1 MAETSPQRM
10 TRIRP
15 RLLLIATV
23 AIVPLALMAAI
34 ALEALLAQQRHQ
46 AEDAALNLTRALA
59 TAIDNELRLTV
70 SALQSLALTEPF
82 GEVSAEGLAEARVLA
97 TKALAARPEWLAVLV
112 ARPSGEVLLNTLL
125 PAGVKPPPA
134 LELRS
139 LAETAITGAPA
150 VGRLATGPSGR
161 RGIPVRVPVMR
172 DGELRYVLSA
182 VVKPEAIVAVI
193 DRQRVPSVWTVSVF
207 DSADIRVARSRDHDK
222 LLGTPPGDSLQQ
234 LIATLKGRDEG
245 FGQTST
251 VEGEQVNTA
260 LARIKATGW
269 TVVLGMPRSVGE
281 QAFWR
286 SMLVFGGGL
295 ALSMVL
301 AALAARFA
309 SRRIE
314 DAIARLRDAA
324 VALGRGEPVQ
334 LTDTGIA
341 EIEATS
347 EALVAAAARRA
358 QGERERESLLDA
370 ERSAR
375 SIAEQAE
382 RRLQQLVAASSSLS
396 NSLEE
401 ASALMTIATS
411 IVPDIADLCRIDL
424 LNAEGV
430 LERKITHHRDPER
443 TREITGWVARSV
455 ASPEAPGTFPWAI
468 ATGET
473 FVGHFDDAQVAAIPD
488 PGVAEFVRVVGL
500 RAACVMPLVA
510 RGRTIGAMA
519 VIQAE
524 SGRRF
529 EADDVALV
537 GEIAR
542 RAALALDNVR
552 LFAESRAALAQAQSA
567 GRVKDEF
574 LAMLGHE
581 LRNPLAPIVT
591 SLELMARR
599 EGAAGTPERHVIERQ
614 VRHLSRLVDDLLD
627 VSRIAAGKVE
637 LHKEATDLREV
648 VGRALEQ
655 ARPALAGRFVAP
667 VVSLPD
673 QPVWVDGDP
682 VRLAQVVCNLLTNA
696 AKFSPPAG
704 HIGIDLR
711 QDRGQALLSVADD
724 GDGIP
729 RELLEHIFER
739 FVQGDQSL
747 QRARGGLGLGLAI
760 VRNLVDLHG
769 GTVTA
774 ASEGPGKG
782 SRFTVTLP
790 ETAAPAATPKRA
802 PAAAATVAA
811 PVATVPAKVLV
822 VDDNDDAA
830 QAIAVLLELEGH
842 TVRTAPTARQA
853 LAHVRR
859 FHSRRRLSRHRSA
872 GPERLRAG
880 ARDPHRPAC
889 GEDAAGRAH
898 RLRTRA
904 GSPARR
910 RGRVRPPP
918 GQAGRDRG
926 PARRTRA
933 ERLRRRA
940 RRVRFGWGAARAASV
955 PGSESSRSAL
965 PGSD

>member
-1 MAETSPQRM
+1 
-10 TRIRP
+10 
-15 RLLLIATV
+15 
-23 AIVPLALMAAI
+23 
-34 ALEALLAQQRHQ
+34 
-46 AEDAALNLTRALA
+46 
-59 TAIDNELRLTV
+59 
-70 SALQSLALTEPF
+70 
-82 GEVSAEGLAEARVLA
+82 
-97 TKALAARPEWLAVLV
+97 
-112 ARPSGEVLLNTLL
+112 
-125 PAGVKPPPA
+125 
-134 LELRS
+134 
-139 LAETAITGAPA
+139 
-150 VGRLATGPSGR
+150 
-161 RGIPVRVPVMR
+161 MR

-234 LIATLKGRDEG
+234 LMATLKGGRDEG

-358 QGERERESLLDA
+358 QGERERESLLDG
-370 ERSAR
+370 ERTAR

-382 RRLQQLVAASSSLS
+382 RRLQLLVAASSSLS

-401 ASALMTIATS
+401 GSALATIATS

-473 FVGHFDDAQVAAIPD
+473 FVGHFDDATIAAIPD

-790 ETAAPAATPKRA
+790 ET
-802 PAAAATVAA
+802 
-811 PVATVPAKVLV
+811 
-822 VDDNDDAA
+822 
-830 QAIAVLLELEGH
+830 G
-842 TVRTAPTARQA
+842 
-853 LAHVRR
+853 
-859 FHSRRRLSRHRSA
+859 RRRRQRRTGHRQRPRRWRRRSHRFRPRSWSSTTTTMPRRRSRSCSSSRGTRSA
-872 GPERLRAG
+872 PR
-880 ARDPHRPAC
+880 
-889 GEDAAGRAH
+889 
-898 RLRTRA
+898 
-904 GSPARR
+904 
-910 RGRVRPPP
+910 
-918 GQAGRDRG
+918 
-926 PARRTRA
+926 
-933 ERLRRRA
+933 RRRA
-940 RRVRFGWGAARAASV
+940 RRWRCSTISFPTSPFSTSV
-955 PGSESSRSAL
+955 CRT
-965 PGSD
+965 